1 MNAQLALDKLIAG
14 NQRYATEQLVHHH
27 QSGSRMRAIATG
39 QHPFAVILG
48 CADSRVPPEI
58 IFDQGLGDLFV
69 IRVAGNILDE
79 AILGSIEYAV
89 EELGTSLVLVLGHE
103 RCGAV
108 AATIKHADVLGHIS
122 TLLNAIQP
130 AVDRAKNEQGNL
142 LDNAVRANI
151 ELVVEQLKS
160 SMPVAELVRH
170 HRLKVV
176 GAQYN
181 LDCGTVKIFA

>member
-1 MNAQLALDKLIAG
+1 MNANHALEKLMAG
-14 NQRYATEQLVHHH
+14 NQRYITNQLIHHH
-27 QSGSRMRAIATG
+27 QSGRRMRAISNG

-58 IFDQGLGDLFV
+58 IFDHGLGDLFV
-69 IRVAGNILDE
+69 IRVAGNILDD

-89 EELGTSLVLVLGHE
+89 EELGTCLVVVLGHQ

-108 AATIKHADVLGHIS
+108 AATIKHGEVSSHIT

-130 AVDRAKNEQGNL
+130 AVDRVKHQPGDL

-151 ELVVEQLKS
+151 KLVVEQLKS
-160 SMPVAELVRH
+160 SMPVANFVQH
-170 HRLKVV
+170 DRLKVV

-181 LDCGTVKIFA
+181 LGCGTVEIIA